1 MTSRSKNS
9 SLKNSTEIKDLK
21 LGFKKVLNKFINDN
35 ERGIYSKVNNTNPL
49 ANSPPVRMSPPK
61 LHRDAVGS
69 KSFSGYGSSTV
80 LTSPRG
86 SSGLTSPRG
95 SGCGGFSKAIALEA
109 YQTAEISP
117 RDILRLKRSGK
128 STKDFN
134 QAVSLVSAKLNREY
148 QNSESELLLDINRQ
162 LNDLRG
168 NSSNVSSK
176 VLIERKRR
184 ASI

>member
-1 MTSRSKNS
+1 MTSTSKTS
-9 SLKNSTEIKDLK
+9 TLKNSTEIKDLK

-35 ERGIYSKVNNTNPL
+35 ERGIYRKVNNTNPL

-69 KSFSGYGSSTV
+69 KSFSGYSSGTI

-95 SGCGGFSKAIALEA
+95 GGGFSKAIALEA